1 VIQEIF
7 ISAGVFTAI
16 VFALSI
22 LIVLARRKLV
32 AQGEI
37 TIAINN
43 DPALTIR
50 TPAGSK
56 LLNILTGKKIFI
68 PSACG
73 GGGTCGQCR
82 VRVLSGGGEITPP
95 ERNHINKKDAARGM
109 RLSCQVNCKENLAI
123 ELPAEIFGTHQ
134 YICRVRSNRNVATF
148 IKELVLEL
156 PEGKTMNF
164 RAGGYVQLEAPP
176 HRMSYRDIDVEER
189 FRDEWDRYQLWNYTS
204 ECKKPVT
211 RAYSIANYPDEKGI
225 IMLNVRIAIPPP
237 RTEGVPPG
245 KMSSYIFT
253 LKPGDTIKV
262 SGPYGEFFARDTD
275 REMVFIGGGAGMA
288 PMRSHIFD
296 QLKRLRSKRK
306 ISYWY
311 GARSLREIFYRED
324 FDALAR
330 EHDNFVWHI
339 ALSQP
344 QPGDAWQGKT
354 GFIHQ
359 VLHDEY
365 LAHHPAPEDCE
376 YYICGPPQM
385 LKACLAML
393 RDLGVEEESILFD
406 DFGS

>member
-1 VIQEIF
+1 MIQEIF

-16 VFALSI
+16 IFALSI

-134 YICRVRSNRNVATF
+134 YTCRVRSNRNVATF

-156 PEGKTMNF
+156 PAGETMNF

-189 FRDEWDRYQLWNYTS
+189 FRDEWDRYQLWNFTS

-288 PMRSHIFD
+288 PMRSHVFD

-330 EHDNFVWHI
+330 EHDNFAWHI
-339 ALSQP
+339 ALSEP

-359 VLHDEY
+359 VLYDEY

>member
-134 YICRVRSNRNVATF
+134 YTCRVRSNRNVATF

-245 KMSSYIFT
+245 KMSSYIFA

-288 PMRSHIFD
+288 PMRSHVFD

-324 FDALAR
+324 FDALAC

-339 ALSQP
+339 ALSEP

-359 VLHDEY
+359 VLYDEY

-406 DFGS
+406 DFGA

>member
-109 RLSCQVNCKENLAI
+109 RLSCQVNCKADLAI

-134 YICRVRSNRNVATF
+134 YTCRVRSNRNVATF

-211 RAYSIANYPDEKGI
+211 RAYSMANYPDEKGI
-225 IMLNVRIAIPPP
+225 IMLNVRIATPPP

-245 KMSSYIFT
+245 KMSSYIFA

-339 ALSQP
+339 ALSEP

-393 RDLGVEEESILFD
+393 RDLGVEDESILFD

>member
-1 VIQEIF
+1 MIQEIF

-16 VFALSI
+16 VFALSVM
-22 LIVLARRKLV
+22 IVLARRKLV

-43 DPALTIR
+43 DPALAIR

-56 LLNILTGKKIFI
+56 LLGILTGKKIFVS
-68 PSACG
+68 SACG

-82 VRVLSGGGEITPP
+82 VRVVSGGGEITPP

-109 RLSCQVNCKENLAI
+109 RLSCQVNCKEDLSI

-134 YICRVRSNRNVATF
+134 YTCRVRSNHNVATF

-156 PEGKTMNF
+156 PAGKAMDF

-176 HRMSYRDIDVEER
+176 HRMAYRDIDVEER

-204 ECKKPVT
+204 ECRKSVT
-211 RAYSIANYPDEKGI
+211 RAYSMANYPDEKGI
-225 IMLNVRIAIPPP
+225 IMLNVRIATPPP

-245 KMSSYIFT
+245 KMSSYIFG
-253 LKPGDTIKV
+253 LKPGDTITV

-296 QLKRLRSKRK
+296 QLKRLGSKRK

-330 EHDNFVWHI
+330 EHDNFAWHI
-339 ALSQP
+339 ALSEP

-365 LAHHPAPEDCE
+365 LTKHPAPEDCE
-376 YYICGPPQM
+376 FYICGPPQM
-385 LKACLAML
+385 LRACLAML
-393 RDLGVEEESILFD
+393 RDLGVEDESILFD

>member
-16 VFALSI
+16 IFALSI

-134 YICRVRSNRNVATF
+134 YTCRVRSNRNVATF

-156 PEGKTMNF
+156 PAGETMNF

-189 FRDEWDRYQLWNYTS
+189 FRDEWDRYQLWNFTS

-288 PMRSHIFD
+288 PMRSHVFD

-330 EHDNFVWHI
+330 EHDNFAWHI
-339 ALSQP
+339 ALSEP

-359 VLHDEY
+359 VLYDEY